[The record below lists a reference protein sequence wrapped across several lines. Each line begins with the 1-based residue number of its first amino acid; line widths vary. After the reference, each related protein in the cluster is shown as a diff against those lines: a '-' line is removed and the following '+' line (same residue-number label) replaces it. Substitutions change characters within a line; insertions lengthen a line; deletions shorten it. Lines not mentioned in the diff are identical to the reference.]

1 MSFGLNNLL
10 KKILPK
16 RLFYRALIIVAA
28 PVIILQITISV
39 VFFDS
44 IWIKANKGMTRSL
57 VSEIETLFDVYKSS
71 DNKNNIKQLT
81 DLYKKNFDFVINIK
95 SGEKLPKTKFDR
107 RFSPMDRSLR
117 REMKHVFGS
126 ENYWFDTV
134 TYIELVDLRIQT
146 ENEIIQI
153 FFPKDKIAPSSVR
166 VFVLWLTVPS
176 LLLIFIAIIF
186 LKNQTRPLVKLSKAA
201 ERFGKGEI
209 IDDLRP
215 SGALEIRKATY
226 EFDRMM
232 KRINKHL
239 AQRSEMLSGISH
251 DLRTPL
257 TRLKLQLAM
266 MDKKD
271 LAKKMT
277 TDIDEMEKMLNDYL
291 QYAKSQSEES
301 SSKIDINLMVN
312 EILRNFDKNKFELTT
327 GQTIIIEGR
336 RNLIKRCIQN
346 IIDNGLSYG
355 KKILIEIKKT
365 VNGVVI
371 IIEDNGPGIPKHEYL
386 NVFKPFYRVDKSRGL
401 NKSGVGLGL
410 SIAQDI
416 VKSHGGN
423 ISLSESRF
431 KGLLVKISLPL

>member
-1 MSFGLNNLL
+1 MFYGLNNFI

-28 PVIILQITISV
+28 PVIILQLTISI

-57 VSEIETLFDVYKSS
+57 VSEIETLFDVYRS
-71 DNKNNIKQLT
+71 DQSKENIKKLT
-81 DLYKKNFDFVINIK
+81 DIYKKNFDFVINIK
-95 SGEKLPKTKFDR
+95 TDEQLPKTKSDR

-117 REMKHVFGS
+117 REMKSVFHDS
-126 ENYWFDTV
+126 YWFDTV
-134 TYIELVDLRIQT
+134 TYIDLVDLRIQT
-146 ENEIIQI
+146 ENEVIQI

-176 LLLIFIAIIF
+176 LLLIFIALIF

-209 IDDLRP
+209 IEDLRP
-215 SGALEIRKATY
+215 SGDLEIRKATY

-232 KRINKHL
+232 KRINRHL

-266 MDKKD
+266 MEKKD
-271 LAKKMT
+271 LANKMSA
-277 TDIDEMEKMLNDYL
+277 DIDEMEKMLNDYL
-291 QYAKSQSEES
+291 QYSKSQAEES
-301 SSKIDINLMVN
+301 STKININDMLK
-312 EILRNFDKNKFELTT
+312 EILRNYDESRYELIL
-327 GQTIIIEGR
+327 GETIILEGR
-336 RNLIKRCIQN
+336 KNLMKRCILN
-346 IIDNGLSYG
+346 IIGNGLAYG
-355 KKILIEIKKT
+355 DKIVIEIKKSLNRAVIT
-365 VNGVVI
+365 V
-371 IIEDNGPGIPKHEYL
+371 EDNGPGIPKSEYL
-386 NVFKPFYRVDKSRGL
+386 NVFKPFYRIDISRGL
-401 NKSGVGLGL
+401 NKAGVGLGL
-410 SIAQDI
+410 SISQDI
-416 VKSHGGN
+416 IKSHGGN

>member
-1 MSFGLNNLL
+1 MFYGLNNFI

-28 PVIILQITISV
+28 PVIILQLTISI

-57 VSEIETLFDVYKSS
+57 VSEIETLFDVYRS
-71 DNKNNIKQLT
+71 DQSKENIKKLT
-81 DLYKKNFDFVINIK
+81 DIYKKNFDFVINIK
-95 SGEKLPKTKFDR
+95 ADEKLPETKSDR

-117 REMKHVFGS
+117 REMKSVFHDS
-126 ENYWFDTV
+126 YWFDTV
-134 TYIELVDLRIQT
+134 TYIDLVDLRIQT
-146 ENEIIQI
+146 ENEVIQI

-166 VFVLWLTVPS
+166 VFVLWLIVPS
-176 LLLIFIAIIF
+176 LLLIFIALIF

-209 IDDLRP
+209 VEDLRP

-232 KRINKHL
+232 KRINRHL

-266 MDKKD
+266 MEKKD
-271 LAKKMT
+271 LSEKMSA
-277 TDIDEMEKMLNDYL
+277 DIDEMEKMLNDYL
-291 QYAKSQSEES
+291 QYAKSQAEES
-301 SSKIDINLMVN
+301 STKININDMLK
-312 EILRNFDKNKFELTT
+312 EILKNYDKNRYELISKE
-327 GQTIIIEGR
+327 TIILEGR
-336 RNLIKRCIQN
+336 KNLIKRCILN
-346 IIDNGLSYG
+346 IIGNGLAYG
-355 KKILIEIKKT
+355 DKIVIEIRKSLNRAVIT
-365 VNGVVI
+365 V
-371 IIEDNGPGIPKHEYL
+371 EDNGPGIPKSEYL
-386 NVFKPFYRVDKSRGL
+386 NVFKPFYRIDKSRGL

-410 SIAQDI
+410 SISQDI
-416 VKSHGGN
+416 IKSHGGN

-431 KGLLVKISLPL
+431 KGLLVKISLPF

>member
-1 MSFGLNNLL
+1 MFYGLNNFI
-10 KKILPK
+10 KKVLPK

-28 PVIILQITISV
+28 PVVLIQLTISI

-57 VSEIETLFDVYKSS
+57 VSEIETLIDVYKSNQS
-71 DNKNNIKQLT
+71 KENIKSLI

-95 SGEKLPKTKFDR
+95 TDVKLPETKSDR

-117 REMKHVFGS
+117 REMKSTFQNS
-126 ENYWFDTV
+126 FWFDTM
-134 TYIELVDLRIQT
+134 TYIDLVDLRIKIK
-146 ENEIIQI
+146 NEVIQI

-176 LLLIFIAIIF
+176 LLVISIALIF

-201 ERFGKGEI
+201 ERFGKGELV
-209 IDDLRP
+209 DDLRP
-215 SGALEIRKATY
+215 SGALEIRKATF

-232 KRINKHL
+232 KRINRHL

-271 LAKKMT
+271 LAEKMT
-277 TDIDEMEKMLNDYL
+277 NDIDEMERMLNDYL
-291 QYAKSQSEES
+291 QYAKSQSEENS
-301 SSKIDINLMVN
+301 TKIHINNMIKDILKKYDIKRYEFLPSDVV
-312 EILRNFDKNKFELTT
+312 
-327 GQTIIIEGR
+327 IIEGR
-336 RNLIKRCIQN
+336 KNLLNRCLIN
-346 IIDNGLSYG
+346 IIENGLAYG
-355 KKILIEIKKT
+355 EKIEVKIRKSVNRVTIT
-365 VNGVVI
+365 V
-371 IIEDNGPGIPKHEYL
+371 EDNGPGISENEYL
-386 NVFKPFYRVDKSRGL
+386 NVFKPFYRIDKSRGL

-410 SIAQDI
+410 SISQDI
-416 VKSHGGN
+416 AKSHGGN
-423 ISLSESRF
+423 ISLGKS
-431 KGLLVKISLPL
+431 KHNGLLVKISLPS